1 MQMNQKPHN
10 AHHFTNSVIKNLSFA
25 TSLMLGIAFAYNH
38 HWLAPVVLIGLLCL
52 SYMCLARNSQLLL
65 IPLLFIVAYARL
77 QQMAYHHQ
85 KAIDQISTHMTH
97 IGTIA
102 TIEKAQNKQ
111 YRYTLLV
118 NITHYV
124 EHEQQIAYAQ
134 PWRLQCYTKCTPKGQ
149 IDDTIKLDN
158 IKISTK
164 AKSSFSGYL
173 KKEGLHATTFLSWN
187 AQSILHHPTYS
198 LARTLHQIKYAILD
212 NIRQKSSMQ
221 ATTLISTIFFG
232 NRLYVKQNY
241 LKLKDL
247 FCNWGIIHFLARS
260 GIHLIIFVLFLQFFL
275 GRIPAPFLA
284 KQIILLC
291 LTGLYTA
298 LSWQSISFARA
309 YFSFVWYKYCHLIG
323 LQINMIHIIT
333 MLGCLFLLFNPML
346 MFFLD
351 FQLSFGITLVLA
363 ITNHYATHQKQA
375 VL

>member
-1 MQMNQKPHN
+1 MQMNQRPCDS
-10 AHHFTNSVIKNLSFA
+10 HHFTDYVIQSLYFA
-25 TSLMLGIAFAYNH
+25 TSLMLGIIFAYSH
-38 HWLAPVVLIGLLCL
+38 HCLPPFVLIGLLCL
-52 SYMCLARNSQLLL
+52 SYACLGKKSRLLL
-65 IPLLFIVAYARL
+65 MPLLFIAGYARL
-77 QQMAYHHQ
+77 QLVAYHHQ
-85 KAIDQISTHMTH
+85 ETIDQIGAHMTH
-97 IGTIA
+97 IGTIE

-124 EHEQQIAYAQ
+124 EHEAQIAYER
-134 PWRLQCYTKCTPKGQ
+134 PWQLQCYTKCTPKGQ
-149 IDDTIKLDN
+149 IGDTIQLDN

-164 AKSSFSGYL
+164 SKSSFSDYL
-173 KKEGLHATTFLSWN
+173 KKEGIHATTFLSWN

-198 LARTLHQIKYAILD
+198 LTRTLHQIKYAILD
-212 NIRQKSSMQ
+212 NIRQKSSTQ
-221 ATTLISTIFFG
+221 AITLISTIFFG

-260 GIHLIIFVLFLQFFL
+260 GIHLVIFVLFLQLFL
-275 GRIPAPFLA
+275 GRIPAPFLV

-291 LTGLYTA
+291 LVGLYTA

-309 YFSFVWYKYCHLIG
+309 YFSFIWYKCCHLMG

-351 FQLSFGITLVLA
+351 FQLSFGITLALA

-375 VL
+375 VP

>member
-1 MQMNQKPHN
+1 MQTNQRLHN
-10 AHHFTNSVIKNLSFA
+10 SNHFTDFVIKNLYCA
-25 TSLMLGIAFAYNH
+25 TSLILGITFAYSH
-38 HWLAPVVLIGLLCL
+38 HWLAPIILFGLLCL
-52 SYMCLARNSQLLL
+52 SYLCKAKTSLLLL
-65 IPLLFIVAYARL
+65 IPLLFAAGYARL
-77 QQMAYHHQ
+77 HQMAYHHQ
-85 KAIDQISTHMTH
+85 KAIDQIGTHMTH

-111 YRYTLLV
+111 YCHTLLV

-149 IDDTIKLDN
+149 IDDTIQLDN

-164 AKSSFSGYL
+164 SKSSFSDYL
-173 KKEGLHATTFLSWN
+173 KKEGIHATTFLSWN

-198 LARTLHQIKYAILD
+198 LTRTLHQIKYAILD
-212 NIRQKSSMQ
+212 NIRQKSSTQ

-291 LTGLYTA
+291 LTALYTA

-309 YFSFVWYKYCHLIG
+309 YFSFIWYKYCHVAG
-323 LQINMIHIIT
+323 LQVNMIHIIT

-346 MFFLD
+346 IFFLD

-363 ITNHYATHQKQA
+363 IANHYATHQKQTT
-375 VL
+375 L